1 MHYLRQG
8 NLLAQL
14 KSYFSSSSSSKIKE
28 EGVEDKEPAKL
39 DESTSS
45 VRFGH
50 EDEGKMFFI
59 KNITKKSIPSS
70 KREMIS

>member
-8 NLLAQL
+8 NLLGQL

-50 EDEGKMFFI
+50 EDEGTTFFYQEYNKKVDSII
-59 KNITKKSIPSS
+59 K
-70 KREMIS
+70 